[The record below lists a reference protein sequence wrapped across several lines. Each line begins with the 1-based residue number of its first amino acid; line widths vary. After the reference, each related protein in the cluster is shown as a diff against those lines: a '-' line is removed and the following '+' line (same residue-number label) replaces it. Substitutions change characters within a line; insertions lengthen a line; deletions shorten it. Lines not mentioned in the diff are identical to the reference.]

1 MGRNA
6 SKRRASGSVPKPAD
20 FQPSRRAR
28 QVAAVYLNAVQ
39 ADGRVNLVEAWSI
52 RPGDDGDGNSTCESI
67 GDYRSA
73 HVRDLWLERQ
83 ALEAERRRA
92 EPIKGTTASP

>member
-1 MGRNA
+1 MARNA
-6 SKRRASGSVPKPAD
+6 RKRKASGALPRSAD

-28 QVAAVYLNAVQ
+28 EVAAVYLNAIQ

-52 RPGDDGDGNSTCESI
+52 RPGDDGDGNSICESI

-83 ALEAERRRA
+83 ALEAEKRKA
-92 EPIKGTTASP
+92 TPHQQNDG